1 MDYNCRL
8 GGFCGYLAVE
18 RACLRAE
25 QGEENAIELS
35 FTYCRIMKSQ

>member
-1 MDYNCRL
+1 MDYNRRV

-25 QGEENAIELS
+25 QGKENAVEMFYYKL
-35 FTYCRIMKSQ
+35 